1 MRRLI
6 LHKGCTQ
13 STKSILAQLFS
24 LPVPCCKECRGNQ
37 TGDDQQASGDD
48 RDLDPTTMHEYPQ
61 SKADNRN

>member
-24 LPVPCCKECRGNQ
+24 LAVACRKERRGHQ
-37 TGDDQQASGDD
+37 TGDDQQASDDD
-48 RDLDPTTMHEYPQ
+48 RNLDPTTMHEYPQ